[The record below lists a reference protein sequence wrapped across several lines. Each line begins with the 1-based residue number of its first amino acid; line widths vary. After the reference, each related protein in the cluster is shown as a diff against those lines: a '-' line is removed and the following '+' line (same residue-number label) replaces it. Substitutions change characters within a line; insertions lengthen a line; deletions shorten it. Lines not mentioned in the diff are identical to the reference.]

1 MPRFNSRRSR
11 AADPGDEDF
20 SRESTPLSTAPNDRK
35 RMRPS
40 TGPDNTTFDNEAR
53 VKSRK
58 GLNANYGEHGDV
70 PMTGTKRKHQPGAI
84 VRVTLINFVTYT
96 SAEFLPGANLN
107 MVIGPNGT
115 GKSTLVCAICLGL
128 GWGPGLLGRA
138 KDPSEFVKHGHKEA
152 TIEIEL
158 QRHERGSN
166 RTTENPVITRKIR
179 KDDNKSTFF
188 VNGRPA
194 SNKMVLEMVKQN
206 FNIQIDNLCQFLP
219 QDRVVEFAQQ
229 NPVQTLETTLEA
241 AADPE
246 VREYHHE
253 LKNIREK
260 QLELLHDN
268 KGDRE
273 NLDNLEKRQEAQQ
286 ATVERVKE
294 RQATQKKIDHL
305 QKCRPIAKY
314 MEAKAKVSVLKK
326 QKEDLDRETRHLK
339 QESAPALRKVND
351 KQKYAKAATENL
363 KTHKDEVKRAEN
375 ECKRIEREIKSYDE
389 QMKDCIS
396 RSDAERRGATKDKG
410 ELQKHQTD
418 LQRLKVRK
426 EEAPEPF
433 DSRAMNEQVA
443 IHTSR
448 DRELKERGDVLQTE
462 VRDWVDQGKAKKA
475 QAARLNEMIESLNT
489 QAGQQEFKLENIS
502 KETHRAWQWIKENN
516 QQFKKEVFGPPAV
529 TCTVKDPSM
538 ATRVEAAL
546 QISDFK
552 IITVQCN
559 EDFVMLQEELT
570 KKQRLH
576 DISIRTCT
584 TDNLSSFRTPLSD
597 DQLHELGL
605 EHWVIDCLEGPS
617 VVLAMLCQERN
628 LHQTAISNS
637 AVSDAQHEAIARSP
651 LKSYIAGNHSVRM
664 TRRAEYGDAGVSSS
678 IRDIQ
683 KARFWTDQP
692 VDTGRK
698 REWHDQIKN
707 INRDLFELKENIQNN
722 QAEVTKI
729 KKERQWEESQAEEI
743 RNDKET
749 KQKALTEWRGLDTK
763 ISSAEEKIAYCRTRM
778 DSFRD
783 RCLEILKQKDDAM
796 FQKAEAVLKYCEAAH
811 TLRELSAKLLEAEI
825 MAIEAQSDSETL
837 QAINASIRDTLQRKE
852 AELKN
857 AEAGFKEARAA
868 AGKYLEQVNIVKAE
882 AEGFA
887 SRGDDS
893 LQELLIELAQIKDKP
908 IEEEIDA
915 RLESAHA
922 QLELHAGG
930 TEGVNT
936 IRDYEERAKKID
948 GLRLKL
954 TAFNQEQADL
964 HGAISEVRQ
973 VFEKELDEMVSKID
987 AAFAE
992 SFERIGCAGQ
1002 VAVYKASSVDPADC
1016 TEELGGTENGLDFAN
1031 WAIHISVK
1039 FRENEPLSLLDSHRQ
1054 SGGERA
1060 VSTIFYLM
1068 ALQSLSKSPFRVVDE
1083 INQGMDPRNERMV
1096 HGRMVDVA
1104 ADNEKLVE
1112 EGKSSG
1118 SQYFLITPKLLSGL
1132 KYQRGM
1138 TVLCIVSGENMP
1150 SATDTKRRDEDGNE
1164 HMVKGRK
1171 VDFAAFASRARE
1183 LGMGRSSAA
1192 AGRRVDSGVA
1202 MRSVPVGA

>member
-11 AADPGDEDF
+11 AADSGDEDF

-40 TGPDNTTFDNEAR
+40 TGLENATFDTEAR
-53 VKSRK
+53 VRSRK
-58 GLNANYGEHGDV
+58 GLEANNSKDGDAV
-70 PMTGTKRKHQPGAI
+70 VVRTKRKHQPGAI
-84 VRVTLINFVTYT
+84 VRVTLTNFVTYT
-96 SAEFLPGANLN
+96 SAEFLPGPNLN

-158 QRHERGSN
+158 QRHERGPN
-166 RTTENPVITRKIR
+166 KTTENPVVTRKIR
-179 KDDNKSTFF
+179 KDDNKSSFF
-188 VNGRPA
+188 VNGRSA
-194 SNKMVLEMVKQN
+194 SNKMVLEMVKHN

-229 NPVQTLETTLEA
+229 NTVQMLETTLEA

-246 VREYHHE
+246 VREYHLE

-273 NLDNLEKRQEAQQ
+273 NLDNLEKRQEAQH

-294 RQATQKKIDHL
+294 RQATQKKVDHL
-305 QKCRPIAKY
+305 EKCRPIAKY

-326 QKEDLDRETRHLK
+326 QKEDLDRETRRLK
-339 QESAPALRKVND
+339 QESEPALRKVTD
-351 KQKYAKAATENL
+351 KQRYANAAKMNL
-363 KTHKDEVKRAEN
+363 KTHKDDVKRAEN

-389 QMKDCIS
+389 QMKDCVS
-396 RSDAERRGATKDKG
+396 RNDAERKGAAKDKG
-410 ELQKHQTD
+410 ELGKHRSD

-426 EEAPEPF
+426 EEVPEPF

-443 IHTSR
+443 THTTR
-448 DRELKERGDVLQTE
+448 ARELKERGGILQTE
-462 VRDWVDQGKAKKA
+462 VRNWVAQGKEKKS
-475 QAARLNEMIESLNT
+475 QTSRLNEMIENLNT

-502 KETHRAWQWIKENN
+502 KETHRAWQWIKEHN
-516 QQFKKEVFGPPAV
+516 QQFRKEVFGPPAI

-546 QISDFK
+546 QTNDFK

-584 TDNLSSFRTPLSD
+584 TDNLSSFKTPLSD
-597 DQLHELGL
+597 DQLHDLGL
-605 EHWVIDCLEGPS
+605 EHWAIDCLEGPS
-617 VVLAMLCQERN
+617 VVLAMLCQERS
-628 LHQTAISNS
+628 LHQTAISSN
-637 AVSDAQHEAIARSP
+637 AVSDAQHEAITRTP
-651 LKSYIAGNHSVRM
+651 LKTYIAGNQSVRM
-664 TRRAEYGDAGVSSS
+664 TRRAEYGDAGVGSSM
-678 IRDIQ
+678 RDIQ

-698 REWHDQIKN
+698 REWNDQIKD
-707 INRDLFELKENIQNN
+707 INRDLFELKENIQKN
-722 QAEVTKI
+722 QAEVAVI
-729 KKERQWEESQAEEI
+729 KKEREEVERLAEGI
-743 RNDKET
+743 KNDKEA
-749 KQKALTEWRGLDTK
+749 KQKALTEWRGLDAK
-763 ISSAEEKIAYCRTRM
+763 IGNAEEKIAYCQARI

-811 TLRELSAKLLEAEI
+811 TLRELSAKLLEAEV

-837 QAINASIRDTLQRKE
+837 QGINAHIRDTLQRKE
-852 AELKN
+852 AEFKD
-857 AEAGFKEARAA
+857 AEAGFKEARSA
-868 AGKYLEQVNIVKAE
+868 AGKYLEQVNIVKTE
-882 AEGFA
+882 AEELA
-887 SRGDDS
+887 SGGDDS

-930 TEGVNT
+930 TDGANT
-936 IRDYEERAKKID
+936 IRDYEERAKKINR
-948 GLRLKL
+948 LRLKL

-964 HGAISEVRQ
+964 HGAISEIRQ
-973 VFEKELDEMVSKID
+973 VFEKELDDIVSKID

-1002 VAVYKASSVDPADC
+1002 VAVYKASSNDPADC

-1150 SATDTKRRDEDGNE
+1150 SVTDTKRRDEDGNE
-1164 HMVKGRK
+1164 HVVEGKK
-1171 VDFAAFASRARE
+1171 IDFAAFASRARE
-1183 LGMGRSSAA
+1183 LGMGRSATA
-1192 AGRRVDSGVA
+1192 AGRRVDPAVA